1 MAGSSLAVIV
11 ASLHGRTGK
20 TLLART
26 LADYFILS
34 GLRPYI
40 FDTDAVDRE
49 LHGLFPHDAFVVD
62 LAIVPDQMLLF
73 DTLAVQSAR
82 TRIVD
87 VTHRSLITFFQL
99 MRDSD
104 FVSEARSCEVEPV
117 IFYIP
122 DRKVDSFEAGV
133 VLRNNFPDCP
143 FVVVENAF
151 LGEPK
156 DNARGRAYRA
166 LRAHELRFLMPE
178 LDEAVA
184 EELEERALSLSDFIR
199 RPISYC
205 AEALSP
211 DGLSLDLRLVLRAW
225 VFRMF
230 QEIHG
235 ITTFACAK
243 T

>member
-1 MAGSSLAVIV
+1 
-11 ASLHGRTGK
+11 
-20 TLLART
+20 
-26 LADYFILS
+26 
-34 GLRPYI
+34 
-40 FDTDAVDRE
+40 
-49 LHGLFPHDAFVVD
+49 
-62 LAIVPDQMLLF
+62 
-73 DTLAVQSAR
+73 
-82 TRIVD
+82 
-87 VTHRSLITFFQL
+87 
-99 MRDSD
+99 
-104 FVSEARSCEVEPV
+104 
-117 IFYIP
+117 
-122 DRKVDSFEAGV
+122 
-133 VLRNNFPDCP
+133 
-143 FVVVENAF
+143 
-151 LGEPK
+151 
-156 DNARGRAYRA
+156 
-166 LRAHELRFLMPE
+166 MPE